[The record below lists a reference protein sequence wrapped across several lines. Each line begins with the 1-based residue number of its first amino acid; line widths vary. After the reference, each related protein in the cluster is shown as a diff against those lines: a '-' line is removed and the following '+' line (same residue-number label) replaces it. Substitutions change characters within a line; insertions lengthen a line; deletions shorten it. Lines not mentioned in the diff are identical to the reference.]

1 MRQTTLGDVRVAR
14 RAERQPW
21 QLTLR
26 NLLGRDWAAAYVF
39 VLPTIVLMGGLV
51 AYPFLKAVY
60 ISFTNTTTLQ
70 TGDFIGLQNYQAL
83 LDDPDF
89 KSAVWNTVVY
99 TFWSIFCKFW
109 LGLTA
114 ALLIHRLK
122 RFNGIITG
130 AILLPWIVPSVV
142 TAIAWKGLLD
152 PTYGAVNQALGL
164 LGFNTQNFPWF
175 GGLSTAMPSVIMVNV
190 WGGIPFFT
198 INLLAGLKAIDKEY
212 YEAARIDGANTWRT
226 FLHITLPSL
235 RYVLIVT
242 ILLSTIWTFNG
253 FDTIFLLTGGGPVNT
268 TRVFSILAFD
278 AFSSFRLGTAVAI
291 AFIMAP
297 VLGIFIVILGR
308 YMMKGNQPEE
318 HTTAAQ
324 ESAFMR
330 GLKLIGWP
338 VRMLIQGVLAVL
350 GVLND
355 AVESA
360 LQAVG
365 TAFSQRF
372 VGQEP
377 ARQRRARRLSQT
389 IGGIGAGVLLTL
401 LVLFELGPFY
411 WVLTTAF
418 KSTSQIVEFRK
429 VFWPEPW
436 TLEQFDTLLG
446 PTRNFLTWYS
456 NTAVVSVVSTLIA
469 VFVAALGG
477 YGLTRLRWR
486 GSNILA
492 TSVLIAY
499 LMPAVMM
506 FIPLYQV
513 FSTLHLTDSLGGLMI
528 AYPSFGLP
536 FATWLMMGYYA
547 SIPRE
552 MEEAALIDG
561 CNHFQAFLR
570 VVLPLVSP
578 ALMAAGMFAITLAWK
593 EFIFA
598 YVFLSRERFYTLS
611 VGMAKMI
618 VGDVQ
623 PWGELAAAALLM
635 AIPVAIVYIIGQ
647 RFMVAGLTAGAV
659 KG

>member
-1 MRQTTLGDVRVAR
+1 MSQTTLTGVRVTPR
-14 RAERQPW
+14 TERQPW

-26 NLLGRDWAAAYVF
+26 NLLGRDWASAYVF
-39 VLPTIVLMGGLV
+39 VLPTILLMGGLV

-60 ISFTNTTTLQ
+60 ISFTNTTTLK
-70 TGDFIGLQNYQAL
+70 TGAFIGLENYRNL

-99 TFWSIFCKFW
+99 TFWSIFYKFW

-152 PTYGAVNQALGL
+152 PTYGAINQALAL

-175 GGLSTAMPSVIMVNV
+175 GGLATAMPSVIMVNV
-190 WGGIPFFT
+190 WSGIPFFT

-212 YEAARIDGANTWRT
+212 YEAARIDGANIWRT
-226 FLHITLPSL
+226 FLHITLPGL

-253 FDTIFLLTGGGPVNT
+253 FDTIFLLTGGGPVNK

-278 AFSSFRLGTAVAI
+278 AFGSFRLGTAVAI

-297 VLGIFIVILGR
+297 VLCIFIVILGR
-308 YMMKGNQPEE
+308 YMMRGNQAEE
-318 HTTAAQ
+318 NHNATVPSNFSQGWRVVT
-324 ESAFMR
+324 
-330 GLKLIGWP
+330 WP
-338 VRMLIQGVLAVL
+338 VRLLLQALLALL
-350 GVLND
+350 GLVND
-355 AVESA
+355 TVESGI
-360 LQAVG
+360 QAVG
-365 TAFSQRF
+365 AALSRSL
-372 VGQEP
+372 VGETP
-377 ARQRRARRLSQT
+377 ERQRSARKLSQWV
-389 IGGIGAGVLLTL
+389 GAVVCGLILTL
-401 LVLFELGPFY
+401 LVLFELTPFY

-418 KSTSQIVEFRK
+418 KSTSQIVEFRG

-436 TLEQFDTLLG
+436 TLAQFNTLLG
-446 PTRNFLTWYS
+446 PTREFLTWYS
-456 NTAVVSVVSTLIA
+456 NTALVSIVSTVIS

-492 TSVLIAY
+492 STVLIAY

-513 FSTLHLTDSLGGLMI
+513 FSTFHLTDSLLGLMI

-547 SIPRE
+547 SIPKE
-552 MEEAALIDG
+552 MEEAAMIDG
-561 CNHFQAFLR
+561 CNHFQAFTR
-570 VVLPLVSP
+570 VILPLVSP

-598 YVFLSRERFYTLS
+598 YVFLSRERLYTLS

-635 AIPVAIVYIIGQ
+635 AIPVAILYIIGQ

>member
-1 MRQTTLGDVRVAR
+1 MSQTTLGSVRVAQR
-14 RAERQPW
+14 EERPAW
-21 QLTLR
+21 HLTLR
-26 NLLGRDWAAAYVF
+26 SLLGRDWAAAYVF
-39 VLPTIVLMGGLV
+39 VLPTILLMGGLI

-70 TGDFIGLQNYQAL
+70 TGEFVGLQNYTNL

-99 TFWSIFCKFW
+99 TFWSIFWKFW

-122 RFNGIITG
+122 RFNGLITG

-152 PTYGAVNQALGL
+152 PTYGSVNQALAL

-175 GGLSTAMPSVIMVNV
+175 GGLTTALPSVIMVNV
-190 WGGIPFFT
+190 WSGIPFFT

-226 FLHITLPSL
+226 FLHITLPGL

-253 FDTIFLLTGGGPVNT
+253 FDTIFLLTGGGPVNK

-278 AFSSFRLGTAVAI
+278 AFGSFRLGSAVAI

-297 VLGIFIVILGR
+297 VLCIFIVILGR
-308 YMMKGNQPEE
+308 YMMAGNRAEE
-318 HTTAAQ
+318 RPTA
-324 ESAFMR
+324 ESQGGFAR
-330 GLKLIGWP
+330 GLRVLAWP
-338 VRMLIQGVLAVL
+338 VRLLVKFVLTIL
-350 GVLND
+350 GVIND
-355 AVESA
+355 TVESGIQAIGKA
-360 LQAVG
+360 LNRSLVG
-365 TAFSQRF
+365 EAP
-372 VGQEP
+372 E
-377 ARQRRARRLSQT
+377 RQRRARRLSRT
-389 IGGIGAGVLLTL
+389 IGAVVSGVILTL
-401 LVLFELGPFY
+401 LILFELTPFY
-411 WVLTTAF
+411 WVFTTAF
-418 KSTSQIVEFRK
+418 KSTAQIVAFHK

-436 TLEQFDTLLG
+436 TMEQFDTLLG
-446 PTRNFLTWYS
+446 PTRKFAVWYT
-456 NTAVVSVVSTLIA
+456 NTGLVAIVSTAIS

-492 TSVLIAY
+492 SSVLIAY

-506 FIPLYQV
+506 FIPLYQL
-513 FSTLHLTDSLGGLMI
+513 FNTLHLTNSLMGLMI

-547 SIPRE
+547 SIPKE
-552 MEEAALIDG
+552 MEEAAMIDG
-561 CNHFQAFLR
+561 CNHFQAFMR

-578 ALMAAGMFAITLAWK
+578 ALMAASMFAITLAWK

-598 YVFLSRERFYTLS
+598 YVFLSKERLYTLS
-611 VGMAKMI
+611 VGMAQMI

-635 AIPVAIVYIIGQ
+635 AIPVAILYIIGQ